1 MKKLIY
7 STAIALSL
15 LGGSLM
21 TISCDD
27 ILDTRSESTMYDP
40 QIFSKY
46 ELAYGAI
53 TGIYHSFGETN
64 SYRGRILP
72 WYGFNTDIEW
82 YNSSDSN
89 NEKSQIATYACTS
102 NNGQLN
108 MSESKDPWSKLYEAV
123 ERCNLAIEGLREYG
137 NTESDSRMAQLL
149 GEALT
154 LRAVIYMDIINCWGD
169 VPARFEPISQ
179 EILYVPRSS
188 KDVIFKQ
195 LITDLQEAE
204 KIVAWPT
211 ETSATATVEHI
222 NKAFVKGLL
231 ARICMQA
238 AGYSVREDGTN
249 KLSNDPEL
257 SKDVLYPIALQACKE
272 VMEKEGTYC
281 KLEDNFEDIF
291 INNCKDVIAAG
302 GESLWEMPFANT
314 PTPRGRLVKTFG
326 VKHNQ
331 KDTYGPTGG
340 GDAGPTPNFF
350 YDYSINDKRRD
361 VTCVPYLWSKTT
373 VNVQELNALNSW
385 YFGKYRYEWM
395 DREGISDDD
404 GVNKQYMRYAD
415 VVLMRAELENELN
428 SPSAAAPYL
437 KKIRQRAFAQTDWS
451 TEVDAYVT
459 SVSGS
464 KDAMFKAIVDERAFE
479 FCGEMLRKADLI
491 RWGLLKSKLDETKQK
506 MRDLRTLSGD
516 YSDLNN
522 TLYYNM
528 VDFKW
533 IRNKKENIT
542 ENAALQ
548 IYGLN
553 HGETGVPSGTY
564 EFKKEWI
571 KEDKIADKK
580 LESLYLNDPDKFMYW
595 PIFDYNIEASNG
607 TLSNYSW
614 YTF

>member
-1 MKKLIY
+1 
-7 STAIALSL
+7 
-15 LGGSLM
+15 
-21 TISCDD
+21 
-27 ILDTRSESTMYDP
+27 
-40 QIFSKY
+40 
-46 ELAYGAI
+46 
-53 TGIYHSFGETN
+53 
-64 SYRGRILP
+64 
-72 WYGFNTDIEW
+72 
-82 YNSSDSN
+82 
-89 NEKSQIATYACTS
+89 
-102 NNGQLN
+102 
-108 MSESKDPWSKLYEAV
+108 
-123 ERCNLAIEGLREYG
+123 
-137 NTESDSRMAQLL
+137 
-149 GEALT
+149 
-154 LRAVIYMDIINCWGD
+154 
-169 VPARFEPISQ
+169 
-179 EILYVPRSS
+179 
-188 KDVIFKQ
+188 
-195 LITDLQEAE
+195 
-204 KIVAWPT
+204 
-211 ETSATATVEHI
+211 
-222 NKAFVKGLL
+222 
-231 ARICMQA
+231 
-238 AGYSVREDGTN
+238 
-249 KLSNDPEL
+249 
-257 SKDVLYPIALQACKE
+257 
-272 VMEKEGTYC
+272 
-281 KLEDNFEDIF
+281 
-291 INNCKDVIAAG
+291 
-302 GESLWEMPFANT
+302 
-314 PTPRGRLVKTFG
+314 
-326 VKHNQ
+326 
-331 KDTYGPTGG
+331 
-340 GDAGPTPNFF
+340 
-350 YDYSINDKRRD
+350 
-361 VTCVPYLWSKTT
+361 
-373 VNVQELNALNSW
+373 
-385 YFGKYRYEWM
+385 
-395 DREGISDDD
+395 
-404 GVNKQYMRYAD
+404 
-415 VVLMRAELENELN
+415 MRAELENELN

>member
-137 NTESDSRMAQLL
+137 NTESDSQMAQLL

-195 LITDLQEAE
+195 LLQ
-204 KIVAWPT
+204 T
-211 ETSATATVEHI
+211 
-222 NKAFVKGLL
+222 
-231 ARICMQA
+231 
-238 AGYSVREDGTN
+238 
-249 KLSNDPEL
+249 
-257 SKDVLYPIALQACKE
+257 CK
-272 VMEKEGTYC
+272 
-281 KLEDNFEDIF
+281 
-291 INNCKDVIAAG
+291 
-302 GESLWEMPFANT
+302 
-314 PTPRGRLVKTFG
+314 RL
-326 VKHNQ
+326 
-331 KDTYGPTGG
+331 
-340 GDAGPTPNFF
+340 
-350 YDYSINDKRRD
+350 KR
-361 VTCVPYLWSKTT
+361 
-373 VNVQELNALNSW
+373 
-385 YFGKYRYEWM
+385 
-395 DREGISDDD
+395 
-404 GVNKQYMRYAD
+404 
-415 VVLMRAELENELN
+415 
-428 SPSAAAPYL
+428 
-437 KKIRQRAFAQTDWS
+437 
-451 TEVDAYVT
+451 
-459 SVSGS
+459 
-464 KDAMFKAIVDERAFE
+464 
-479 FCGEMLRKADLI
+479 
-491 RWGLLKSKLDETKQK
+491 
-506 MRDLRTLSGD
+506 
-516 YSDLNN
+516 
-522 TLYYNM
+522 
-528 VDFKW
+528 
-533 IRNKKENIT
+533 
-542 ENAALQ
+542 
-548 IYGLN
+548 
-553 HGETGVPSGTY
+553 
-564 EFKKEWI
+564 
-571 KEDKIADKK
+571 
-580 LESLYLNDPDKFMYW
+580 
-595 PIFDYNIEASNG
+595 
-607 TLSNYSW
+607 
-614 YTF
+614 